1 MHCLLMDGYF
11 LILFHIIVNVSPS
24 FTPALIYSE
33 CFRFFQYVS
42 STLSVHLR
50 CWRCCF
56 SSEGEPE
63 VVEDNCC
70 GCNVAA
76 FRMMAPSEGL
86 DLVYVTYH
94 VDVGETPFFVALD
107 HRRRAIVISIRG
119 TLSMKVRKRLLRE
132 GLRGILAQTLFA
144 VMPTRSKVFFF
155 SLSE

>member
-1 MHCLLMDGYF
+1 MCVCVFDCICAHVHCLYISGYF
-11 LILFHIIVNVSPS
+11 STIFPFVICNLFPS
-24 FTPALIYSE
+24 FI
-33 CFRFFQYVS
+33 FFILTFSSFFPCVS
-42 STLSVHLR
+42 SSLSEHNR

-76 FRMMAPSEGL
+76 FRMMAPSEGM

-119 TLSMKVRKRLLRE
+119 TLSMKVRKCLLW
-132 GLRGILAQTLFA
+132 GD
-144 VMPTRSKVFFF
+144 
-155 SLSE
+155 